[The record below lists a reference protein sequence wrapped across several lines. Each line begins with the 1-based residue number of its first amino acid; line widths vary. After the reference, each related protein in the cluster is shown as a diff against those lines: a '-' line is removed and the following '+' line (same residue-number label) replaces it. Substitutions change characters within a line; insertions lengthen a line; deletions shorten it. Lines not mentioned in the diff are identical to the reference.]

1 MVLRSVATEARGGL
15 LAIYSAVW
23 LHDRLMRE
31 LTQRFTPFLLLAN
44 EVLPLQYGLRSGSLP
59 KSGLRGSQKRAV
71 SHDVGFNKPHKLQ

>member
-1 MVLRSVATEARGGL
+1 M
-15 LAIYSAVW
+15 
-23 LHDRLMRE
+23 HDRLAQEAASSFTLRMP
-31 LTQRFTPFLLLAN
+31 LTN